1 MRQPAAVAALVLAA
15 GALAACG
22 GGERQ
27 DAGAPSGA
35 FAVDVTRAS
44 FPARQSLARHSTLRL
59 VVRNTGDRDV
69 PDLAVTVATAP
80 ARAGQAPSAFGTRIA
95 GADLAD
101 ATRPVWVLDR
111 GPQGGDT
118 AYVDTWAFGG
128 LPGGATRTVAFRVTA
143 ARAGRWRLTW
153 RVAPALEGDVRLTG
167 GGRTR
172 GAFDVTITDAPVDSR
187 VGRGG
192 VVVRAGG
199 A

>member
-44 FPARQSLARHSTLRL
+44 FPARQSLARHSMLRL

-80 ARAGQAPSAFGTRIA
+80 LVSTAKAPVLLTVLVA
-95 GADLAD
+95 
-101 ATRPVWVLDR
+101 AT
-111 GPQGGDT
+111 
-118 AYVDTWAFGG
+118 
-128 LPGGATRTVAFRVTA
+128 VTA
-143 ARAGRWRLTW
+143 I
-153 RVAPALEGDVRLTG
+153 APTVLCA
-167 GGRTR
+167 
-172 GAFDVTITDAPVDSR
+172 
-187 VGRGG
+187 
-192 VVVRAGG
+192 
-199 A
+199 